1 VMDANHTLSAVY
13 QTPACTGV
21 AVYPGVD
28 SLKNAVA
35 SWPAGSTFCLKAGV
49 HRMTSRVLARTNDKY
64 IGETGAILN
73 GSKVLTSFVQ
83 VGSYWVASGQTQ
95 QETPFPATVTGG
107 WSECV
112 ATAPACIYP
121 EMVFLDGKDLW
132 QVTSLAALTPGSFYF
147 DYAGNQIY
155 LADNPTGHLV
165 EATTGS
171 GGIIG
176 YTGGTS
182 NSVTVQNLVFEKFGG
197 GEVTGYEHNAL
208 KAVTGWLVE
217 NNEFRLISFMAVA
230 NFGNGIVR
238 NNYIHHNGR
247 YGVVGS
253 GTFLGNVISYN
264 NTHGWAT
271 GTDAGSAKFH
281 GTIGLV
287 LKGNIVSN
295 NMSRGLWTDFD
306 NINVTYENNVI
317 ENNYQ
322 MGILHE
328 VGCAAVIRYNVL
340 RGNNYAFP
348 GKSISSGGQIFTR
361 SSKDVQIYGNDVTAL
376 LPGVNGIGVYSDSV
390 NGVLQSYTGTNCG
403 TISLQN
409 IQVHDNVVRL
419 DTGQQHG
426 NIGGGSAYGIAFSNN
441 TYYLRDLTAKYFY
454 YQGGTWDKNQF
465 QAAGADVTGK
475 FYQWVGGYPASTT
488 TTLASS
494 RNPSSTGASVTFT
507 ATVTGSA
514 PSGSVAFNADGTT
527 IGGCAAVALPAGTA
541 NSKTATCAT
550 TSLSA
555 GTHSIKASYMGD
567 ATNGGSTSAT
577 LSQVVSTKIASTTAV
592 ASSVSP
598 STVGVNV
605 TFTAT
610 VTASAPTGSVAFT
623 ADGTTLSGCGA
634 VALPSGTA
642 NSKTATCSTASLI
655 AGIHSIV
662 ATYSGDTANNGSSSA
677 ALSQVVN
684 STTTVWVNDALPS
697 GAQAVASTDGWNW
710 VSSSP
715 TPYSGTRAH
724 QSALL
729 SGLHQH
735 TFTGATATLNVAV
748 GDSLFAY
755 VYLDPANPP
764 SEVMLQWNDGTW
776 EHRAYWGANLIGFG
790 TD

>member
-1 VMDANHTLSAVY
+1 MLKLFSKFFAFCVSSIFLLTFVNAAAASNPILSVTSVNPASGVTVKVYPADLAGLGDGTATLSRSYVPNGRVWLSAALRAGNNYFVKWQKDGVDYDTASTTSVVMDANHTLSAVY

-49 HRMTSRVLARTNDKY
+49 HRVTSRVLARTNDKY

-361 SSKDVQIYGNDVTAL
+361 SSKDVQIYENDVTAQ
-376 LPGVNGIGVYSDSV
+376 LPGVNGIGVYGDSIG
-390 NGVLQSYTGTNCG
+390 GVPQTYTGTNCG
-403 TISLQN
+403 TILLQN
-409 IQVHDNVVRL
+409 ITVHDNIVRL
-419 DTGQQHG
+419 DIGQQHG
-426 NIGGGSAYGIAFSNN
+426 NIGGGSVYGITFSNN
-441 TYYLRDLTAKYFY
+441 TYYLKDLLSKYFY

-475 FYQWVGGYPASTT
+475 FYQW
-488 TTLASS
+488 
-494 RNPSSTGASVTFT
+494 
-507 ATVTGSA
+507 
-514 PSGSVAFNADGTT
+514 
-527 IGGCAAVALPAGTA
+527 
-541 NSKTATCAT
+541 
-550 TSLSA
+550 
-555 GTHSIKASYMGD
+555 
-567 ATNGGSTSAT
+567 
-577 LSQVVSTKIASTTAV
+577 
-592 ASSVSP
+592 
-598 STVGVNV
+598 
-605 TFTAT
+605 
-610 VTASAPTGSVAFT
+610 
-623 ADGTTLSGCGA
+623 
-634 VALPSGTA
+634 
-642 NSKTATCSTASLI
+642 
-655 AGIHSIV
+655 
-662 ATYSGDTANNGSSSA
+662 
-677 ALSQVVN
+677 
-684 STTTVWVNDALPS
+684 
-697 GAQAVASTDGWNW
+697 
-710 VSSSP
+710 
-715 TPYSGTRAH
+715 
-724 QSALL
+724 
-729 SGLHQH
+729 
-735 TFTGATATLNVAV
+735 
-748 GDSLFAY
+748 
-755 VYLDPANPP
+755 
-764 SEVMLQWNDGTW
+764 
-776 EHRAYWGANLIGFG
+776 
-790 TD
+790 